1 MNGFINR
8 ILFSIASLNI
18 FRRRYFIYKDI
29 YKELFYIKT
38 RKLFYFPMYIHIS
51 GGSYLTNYYKKKKA
65 VKNCSHNSKEEA
77 VQTIVNHKRYHSTQ
91 PKLRYIRIWE

>member
-18 FRRRYFIYKDI
+18 FRRRYFIYQDTRTD
-29 YKELFYIKT
+29 LFYIRT
-38 RKLFYFPMYIHIS
+38 RKLFFLPKYIS
-51 GGSYLTNYYKKKKA
+51 VDGMGDLTQYYLKRKAIKYCQHQSKNDAIRTITQYKRNYTK
-65 VKNCSHNSKEEA
+65 
-77 VQTIVNHKRYHSTQ
+77 Q